1 MTDRPLVTIVGT
13 GGSIWVANFAGV
25 LVLSHAQVS

>member
-1 MTDRPLVTIVGT
+1 MTDRPLVAVVGT
-13 GGSIWVANFAGV
+13 GGTIWAANFAGV